1 MSSGKLSFPFAQPRS
16 GAQLS
21 RLPLDCAGPGGR
33 ERPQPHL
40 RLQREA
46 PGQSS
51 AGWGGRR
58 SKVGA
63 GAGVGAVLCTT
74 RLAPAVSVGAEGKF
88 HGDD

>member
-16 GAQLS
+16 GLS
-21 RLPLDCAGPGGR
+21 CHGYRWTARGPGAVSVHSPTSGCS
-33 ERPQPHL
+33 
-40 RLQREA
+40 REA

-88 HGDD
+88 HGDN